1 MSTRG
6 NMMRS
11 VFLFLLLLNVLYA
24 LWQLQDDRAVQSLYE
39 AADEPLEQLPASTVG
54 QPQLVAG
61 GRVSEREARAGLCV
75 NLGVFPSPEKAEQ
88 VRQRLL
94 ALSVKSE
101 VISRDVADTLDYWL
115 VLPVRGG
122 RSEAVSRLNLLQGQG
137 VDSFLITQG
146 PLAGN
151 ISLGVFSREDYALA
165 RQAQLQALGYQV
177 DVEMLEKT
185 SSEYLVQVDAQ
196 ARRLVDQSMLARLRE
211 SFPDLQHQFDPCQ
224 AVAN

>member
-1 MSTRG
+1 
-6 NMMRS
+6 MRS

-39 AADEPLEQLPASTVG
+39 VADQPLEQLPAGPNAASLR
-54 QPQLVAG
+54 PEPVA
-61 GRVSEREARAGLCV
+61 RQEVRAGLCV
-75 NLGVFPSPEKAEQ
+75 HLGVFATREKAEQ
-88 VRQRLL
+88 LRQRLL
-94 ALSVKSE
+94 ALSVGSE
-101 VISRDVADTLDYWL
+101 VITRDVADTLDYWL
-115 VLPVRGG
+115 VMPVGGG

-165 RQAQLQALGYQV
+165 RQAQLEALGYQV
-177 DVEMLEKT
+177 DIEMLEKT
-185 SSEYLVQVDAQ
+185 TSQYLVQVDEQ

-211 SFPDLQHQFDPCQ
+211 SFPELQHQFDPCQ

>member
-1 MSTRG
+1 
-6 NMMRS
+6 MRS

-24 LWQLQDDRAVQSLYE
+24 LWQLQDDRAEQSLYE
-39 AADEPLEQLPASTVG
+39 AADKALEQLPSTPAS
-54 QPQLVAG
+54 QPALV
-61 GRVSEREARAGLCV
+61 RRKEVVTPDARAGLCV
-75 NLGVFPSPEKAEQ
+75 NLGVFSTDEKAEQ
-88 VRQRLL
+88 LRQRLL

-101 VISRDVADTLDYWL
+101 VISRDVADALDYWL
-115 VLPVRGG
+115 VMPVRGG
-122 RSEAVSRLNLLQGQG
+122 RPEAVSRLNLLQGQG

-185 SSEYLVQVDAQ
+185 TSQYLVQVDAQ

-211 SFPDLQHQFDPCQ
+211 DFPDLQHQFDPCQ